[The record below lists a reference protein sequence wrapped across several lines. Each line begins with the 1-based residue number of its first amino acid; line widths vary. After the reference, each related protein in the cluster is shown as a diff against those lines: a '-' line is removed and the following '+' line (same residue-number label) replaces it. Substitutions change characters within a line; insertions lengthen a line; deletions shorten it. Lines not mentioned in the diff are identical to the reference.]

1 MAGITTTK
9 KKNRHTNR
17 PLDKHGSSPSRQALG
32 DTQNHDFQPVNVNGR
47 WCSMSCS
54 EVALWWDKDTDHTG
68 RPIRPDVR
76 ASAHRVWNC
85 ASKTAQTITG
95 DSSHAAELMEN
106 TVAQVSRYL
115 DRRCVVVFSREID
128 GLLMLSF
135 QRSLRRRV
143 AKIKRLE
150 PLGGTEELSNR
161 AVDRTWTRQVHAQ
174 LEIDQ
179 VVRLLSERSRTIL
192 ALRYAGYRWKE
203 TAQML
208 RGSVPA
214 LRGAFWRDVAR
225 VKNALKNGS
234 SLRPESRAQ
243 RDMAKTEHPRY

>member
-1 MAGITTTK
+1 M
-9 KKNRHTNR
+9 
-17 PLDKHGSSPSRQALG
+17 SSP
-32 DTQNHDFQPVNVNGR
+32 
-47 WCSMSCS
+47 

-76 ASAHRVWNC
+76 ASAHRVWNR

-95 DSSHAAELMEN
+95 DTSHAAELMEN

-115 DRRCVVVFSREID
+115 DRRWVAVFSREID

-143 AKIKRLE
+143 AKLKRLE
-150 PLGGTEELSNR
+150 PLGGVKELSNR
-161 AVDRTWTRQVHAQ
+161 AVDRTWTRQVHAH

-179 VVRLLSERSRTIL
+179 IVRLLSERSRTIL
-192 ALRYAGYRWKE
+192 ALRYAGYTWKE

-208 RGSVPA
+208 GGSVSA
-214 LRGAFWRDVAR
+214 LRSAFWRDVAR
-225 VKNALKNGS
+225 VKNALKTGH
-234 SLRPESRAQ
+234 SLKPESQAQ
-243 RDMAKTEHPRY
+243 RDIATIDESRC